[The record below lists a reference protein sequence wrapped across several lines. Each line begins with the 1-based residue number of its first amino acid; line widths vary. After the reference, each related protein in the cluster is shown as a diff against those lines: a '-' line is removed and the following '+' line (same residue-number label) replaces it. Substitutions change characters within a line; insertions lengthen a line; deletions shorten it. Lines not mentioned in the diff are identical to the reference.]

1 MAKGNG
7 TTRSGSAA
15 NPNGIG
21 GGGVYKS
28 PYTNPVAMQMK
39 DTIEKGLNLLTAEE
53 KAAYLSNKG
62 LTNAPL
68 EKILDHELEL
78 YGDFTGS
85 PKSFADDIREYI
97 KDNELIKGYSMTT
110 SGAKANNTIIK
121 KSNTKEKANV
131 VTKNSAKGNKTAFN
145 TLYEKKFTD
154 IAMTR
159 YDESMK
165 ESKETDDFFKGLFEN
180 ADKFKFFKE
189 LLLTEVY
196 KELRNLD

>member
-1 MAKGNG
+1 MAKGTG

-39 DTIEKGLNLLTAEE
+39 DTIEKGLNLLTTEE
-53 KAAYLSNKG
+53 KAAYLSDKG

-68 EKILDHELEL
+68 EKILDYELEL
-78 YGDFTGS
+78 YGDVGGN
-85 PKSFADDIREYI
+85 PKSIADDIKEYI
-97 KDNELIKGYSMTT
+97 QDNELIKGYSMTT

-131 VTKNSAKGNKTAFN
+131 VTKNPAKDNKTAFQTKVDYSKKLIKYLEKTSKKGGFDMN
-145 TLYEKKFTD
+145 KAWSLQAKAQLDTTLFLDIVKSYGFLKLKK
-154 IAMTR
+154 
-159 YDESMK
+159 
-165 ESKETDDFFKGLFEN
+165 
-180 ADKFKFFKE
+180 
-189 LLLTEVY
+189 
-196 KELRNLD
+196 

>member
-21 GGGVYKS
+21 GGEGVYKS
-28 PYTNPVAMQMK
+28 PYTNPIAMQMK
-39 DTIEKGLNLLTAEE
+39 DTMGKGLNLLTAEE
-53 KAAYLSNKG
+53 KAAYLSDKG

-97 KDNELIKGYSMTT
+97 KDNELIKGYGMTT
-110 SGAKANNTIIK
+110 SGAKANNIIIK

-131 VTKNSAKGNKTAFN
+131 VTKKSAKGNKTKLETQAS
-145 TLYEKKFTD
+145 YSKKLNDYLKKT
-154 IAMTR
+154 
-159 YDESMK
+159 
-165 ESKETDDFFKGLFEN
+165 SKEGGFDMKKAFELKNKANWEMSVFFKALDAYGLN
-180 ADKFKFFKE
+180 KLKK
-189 LLLTEVY
+189 
-196 KELRNLD
+196 

>member
-53 KAAYLSNKG
+53 KAAYLSDKG

-68 EKILDHELEL
+68 EKVLDYELEL
-78 YGDFTGS
+78 YGDVQGS
-85 PKSFADDIREYI
+85 PKSIANDIKEYI
-97 KDNELIKGYSMTT
+97 KDNELIKGYGMTT
-110 SGAKANNTIIK
+110 TGAKANNIIIK
-121 KSNTKEKANV
+121 KSNTKEKATT
-131 VTKNSAKGNKTAFN
+131 VTKNSAKGNKTSFQTKVEYTKKLTNYLEKTSKKGGFDMNKAFELKN
-145 TLYEKKFTD
+145 KANWE
-154 IAMTR
+154 M
-159 YDESMK
+159 SV
-165 ESKETDDFFKGLFEN
+165 FFKALDAYGLN
-180 ADKFKFFKE
+180 KLKK
-189 LLLTEVY
+189 
-196 KELRNLD
+196 

>member
-1 MAKGNG
+1 MEQHAQGAQQ
-7 TTRSGSAA
+7 T
-15 NPNGIG
+15 PMVLG

-28 PYTNPVAMQMK
+28 PYTNPVSMQMK
-39 DTIEKGLNLLTAEE
+39 ATMEKGLNLLTAEE

-110 SGAKANNTIIK
+110 SGAKANNVIIK

-131 VTKNSAKGNKTAFN
+131 VTKNSAKDNKTAFQTKVDYTKKLTN
-145 TLYEKKFTD
+145 YLEKTSKKGGFDMKKAWALQAKAKLDTTLFLNMLQAYGFNKLKK
-154 IAMTR
+154 
-159 YDESMK
+159 
-165 ESKETDDFFKGLFEN
+165 
-180 ADKFKFFKE
+180 
-189 LLLTEVY
+189 
-196 KELRNLD
+196 

>member
-39 DTIEKGLNLLTAEE
+39 ATMEKGLNLLTAEE

-110 SGAKANNTIIK
+110 SGAKANNVIIK

-131 VTKNSAKGNKTAFN
+131 VTKDSAKDNKTAFQTKVDYSKKLIKYLEKTSKKGGFDMN
-145 TLYEKKFTD
+145 KAWALQAKAQLDTTLFLD
-154 IAMTR
+154 IVKSYGFLKLKR
-159 YDESMK
+159 
-165 ESKETDDFFKGLFEN
+165 
-180 ADKFKFFKE
+180 
-189 LLLTEVY
+189 
-196 KELRNLD
+196 

>member
-39 DTIEKGLNLLTAEE
+39 ATMEKGLNLLTAEE

-97 KDNELIKGYSMTT
+97 KDNELIKGYGMTT
-110 SGAKANNTIIK
+110 SGVKANNTIIK

-131 VTKNSAKGNKTAFN
+131 VTKNPAKDNKTAFQTKVDYSKKLIKYLEKTSKKGGFDMN
-145 TLYEKKFTD
+145 KAWALQAKAQLDTTLFLDIVKSYGFLKLKK
-154 IAMTR
+154 
-159 YDESMK
+159 
-165 ESKETDDFFKGLFEN
+165 
-180 ADKFKFFKE
+180 
-189 LLLTEVY
+189 
-196 KELRNLD
+196 

>member
-28 PYTNPVAMQMK
+28 PYTNPIAMQMK
-39 DTIEKGLNLLTAEE
+39 ATMEKGLNLLTAEE

-110 SGAKANNTIIK
+110 SGAKANNVIIK

-131 VTKNSAKGNKTAFN
+131 IKNSAKGNKTAFQTKVDYTKKLTN
-145 TLYEKKFTD
+145 YLEKTSKKGGFDMKKAWALQAKAKLDTTLFLNMLQAYGFNKLKK
-154 IAMTR
+154 
-159 YDESMK
+159 
-165 ESKETDDFFKGLFEN
+165 
-180 ADKFKFFKE
+180 
-189 LLLTEVY
+189 
-196 KELRNLD
+196 

>member
-39 DTIEKGLNLLTAEE
+39 ATMEKGLNLLTSEE

-110 SGAKANNTIIK
+110 SGAKANNAIIK
-121 KSNTKEKANV
+121 KSNTKEKANTV
-131 VTKNSAKGNKTAFN
+131 IKNSAKGDKTAFQTKVDYSKKLIKYLEKTSKKGGFDMN
-145 TLYEKKFTD
+145 KAWALQAKAQLDTTLFLDIVKSYGFLKLKK
-154 IAMTR
+154 
-159 YDESMK
+159 
-165 ESKETDDFFKGLFEN
+165 
-180 ADKFKFFKE
+180 
-189 LLLTEVY
+189 
-196 KELRNLD
+196 

>member
-53 KAAYLSNKG
+53 KAAYLSDKG

-68 EKILDHELEL
+68 EKILDYELEL
-78 YGDFTGS
+78 YGDVQGS
-85 PKSFADDIREYI
+85 PKSIANDIKEYI
-97 KDNELIKGYSMTT
+97 KDNELIKGYNMTT
-110 SGAKANNTIIK
+110 SGAKANNITIK
-121 KSNTKEKANV
+121 KSNTKEKANT
-131 VTKNSAKGNKTAFN
+131 VTKNSAKGNKTSFQTKVEYTKKLTNYLEKTSKKGGFDMNKAWALQAKAQLDT
-145 TLYEKKFTD
+145 TLFLDMVKSYGFLKLKK
-154 IAMTR
+154 
-159 YDESMK
+159 
-165 ESKETDDFFKGLFEN
+165 
-180 ADKFKFFKE
+180 
-189 LLLTEVY
+189 
-196 KELRNLD
+196 

>member
-1 MAKGNG
+1 MAKGIG

-21 GGGVYKS
+21 VGGGVYKS
-28 PYTNPVAMQMK
+28 PYTNPIAMQMK
-39 DTIEKGLNLLTAEE
+39 ATMEKGLNLLTTEE
-53 KAAYLSNKG
+53 KAAYLSDKG

-110 SGAKANNTIIK
+110 SGAKANNVIIK
-121 KSNTKEKANV
+121 KSNTGEKAN
-131 VTKNSAKGNKTAFN
+131 VTKNSAKGNKTAFQTKVDYTKKLTN
-145 TLYEKKFTD
+145 YLEKTSKKGGFDMNKAWALQAKAKLDTTLFLNMLQAYGFNKLKK
-154 IAMTR
+154 
-159 YDESMK
+159 
-165 ESKETDDFFKGLFEN
+165 
-180 ADKFKFFKE
+180 
-189 LLLTEVY
+189 
-196 KELRNLD
+196 

>member
-39 DTIEKGLNLLTAEE
+39 DTIEKGLNLLTTEE
-53 KAAYLSNKG
+53 KAAYLSDKG

-68 EKILDHELEL
+68 EKILDYELEL
-78 YGDFTGS
+78 YGDVGGN
-85 PKSFADDIREYI
+85 PKSIADDIKEYI

-131 VTKNSAKGNKTAFN
+131 VIKNPAKDNKTAFQTKVDYSKKLIKYLEKTSKKGGFDMN
-145 TLYEKKFTD
+145 KAWALQAKAQLDTTLFLDMVKSYGFLKLKK
-154 IAMTR
+154 
-159 YDESMK
+159 
-165 ESKETDDFFKGLFEN
+165 
-180 ADKFKFFKE
+180 
-189 LLLTEVY
+189 
-196 KELRNLD
+196 

>member
-28 PYTNPVAMQMK
+28 PYTNPIAMQMK
-39 DTIEKGLNLLTAEE
+39 ATMGKGLNLLTAEE
-53 KAAYLSNKG
+53 KAAYLSDKG

-85 PKSFADDIREYI
+85 PKSFADDIRGYI

-110 SGAKANNTIIK
+110 SGAKANNVIIK
-121 KSNTKEKANV
+121 KSNTGEKAN
-131 VTKNSAKGNKTAFN
+131 VTKNSAKGNKTGLKTQVDYTKKLTNYLEKTSKKGGFDMKKAWALQAKAKLDTTLFLNMLQAYGFN
-145 TLYEKKFTD
+145 KLKK
-154 IAMTR
+154 
-159 YDESMK
+159 
-165 ESKETDDFFKGLFEN
+165 
-180 ADKFKFFKE
+180 
-189 LLLTEVY
+189 
-196 KELRNLD
+196 

>member
-1 MAKGNG
+1 MSKGAG
-7 TTRSGSAA
+7 TTRSSSAA

-28 PYTNPVAMQMK
+28 PYTNPIAMQMK
-39 DTIEKGLNLLTAEE
+39 ATMEKGLNLLTAEE

-121 KSNTKEKANV
+121 KSNTGEKTN
-131 VTKNSAKGNKTAFN
+131 VTKNSAKGNKTAFQTKVDYTKKLTN
-145 TLYEKKFTD
+145 YLEKTSKKGGFDMKKAWALQAKAKLDTTLFLNMLQAYGFNKLKK
-154 IAMTR
+154 
-159 YDESMK
+159 
-165 ESKETDDFFKGLFEN
+165 
-180 ADKFKFFKE
+180 
-189 LLLTEVY
+189 
-196 KELRNLD
+196 

>member
-21 GGGVYKS
+21 GVYKS

-39 DTIEKGLNLLTAEE
+39 ATMEKGLNLLTAEE

-110 SGAKANNTIIK
+110 SGAKADNIIIK

-131 VTKNSAKGNKTAFN
+131 VTKNSAKGNKTAFQTKVDYTKKLTN
-145 TLYEKKFTD
+145 YLEKTSKKGGFDMKKAWALQAKAKLDTTLFLNMLQAYGFNKLKK
-154 IAMTR
+154 
-159 YDESMK
+159 
-165 ESKETDDFFKGLFEN
+165 
-180 ADKFKFFKE
+180 
-189 LLLTEVY
+189 
-196 KELRNLD
+196 

>member
-1 MAKGNG
+1 MAKGTG

-39 DTIEKGLNLLTAEE
+39 ATMEKGLNLLTAEE
-53 KAAYLSNKG
+53 KAAYLSDKG

-97 KDNELIKGYSMTT
+97 RDNELIKGYSMTK
-110 SGAKANNTIIK
+110 SDAMANNIVIK
-121 KSNTKEKANV
+121 KSNTEGKANV
-131 VTKNSAKGNKTAFN
+131 VTKNSAKGNKTAFQTKVDYTKKLTN
-145 TLYEKKFTD
+145 YLEKTSKKGGFDMNKAWALQAKAQLDTTLFLDMVKSYGFLKLKK
-154 IAMTR
+154 
-159 YDESMK
+159 
-165 ESKETDDFFKGLFEN
+165 
-180 ADKFKFFKE
+180 
-189 LLLTEVY
+189 
-196 KELRNLD
+196 

>member
-28 PYTNPVAMQMK
+28 PYTNPTAMQMK
-39 DTIEKGLNLLTAEE
+39 ATMEKGLNLLTAEE
-53 KAAYLSNKG
+53 KAAYLSDKG

-110 SGAKANNTIIK
+110 SGAKANNVIIK
-121 KSNTKEKANV
+121 KSNTGEKAN
-131 VTKNSAKGNKTAFN
+131 VTKNSAKGNKTAFQTKVDYTKKLTN
-145 TLYEKKFTD
+145 YLEKTSKKGGFDMKKAWALQAKAKLDTTLFLNMLQAYGFNKLKK
-154 IAMTR
+154 
-159 YDESMK
+159 
-165 ESKETDDFFKGLFEN
+165 
-180 ADKFKFFKE
+180 
-189 LLLTEVY
+189 
-196 KELRNLD
+196 